1 MVVTRQEDGCGITRG
16 GGKGSAVFGVCRKA
30 FGVAGRSGSGR
41 AVSSLL
47 RGIAGDGGAQE
58 RGAAG
63 GGDSAVAG
71 VGVAPVVASFR
82 RAVGVVGRRAGA
94 GARLCPAGDGAPGS
108 DRGVDP
114 RRHELSQAGPAF
126 GRGGAAVLRAA
137 WQAGQ
142 LPGRGD
148 AFARHSSRQPAGRLS
163 ALAVIFQEVV
173 HSVWTGKADVGN
185 VSDSRRT
192 EWTRTRMPL

>member
-1 MVVTRQEDGCGITRG
+1 MPKGFRRRWEIGI
-16 GGKGSAVFGVCRKA
+16 GKGRFEPMAR
-30 FGVAGRSGSGR
+30 
-41 AVSSLL
+41 
-47 RGIAGDGGAQE
+47 IAGDGGAQE

-71 VGVAPVVASFR
+71 VGAAPVVASFR